1 MSITQASAQTADEV
15 EAERLRAVERYAIL
29 DTPPDDTFDR
39 IARVAAR
46 CLGTPMA
53 TVAIVDADRIWFKAT
68 YGLDGVQAGRA

>member
-46 CLGTPMA
+46 AVTGKLVVVTA
-53 TVAIVDADRIWFKAT
+53 
-68 YGLDGVQAGRA
+68 